1 MPTFFHGRYRG
12 NLLLLRRSIGLAAM
26 PSPLATADP
35 HQTARLPL
43 SFSSES
49 SVLDPLNHI
58 LISHVVHDI
67 LQGQI
72 EVASTVSGP
81 IVTILLLAA
90 INLIISCYNFPM

>member
-1 MPTFFHGRYRG
+1 M
-12 NLLLLRRSIGLAAM
+12 S
-26 PSPLATADP
+26 SPPATADP

-58 LISHVVHDI
+58 LISHMVHDI
-67 LQGQI
+67 LQGRI
-72 EVASTVSGP
+72 EVASTVSVP